1 MNQKILNILK
11 VVAFTILVVDLEAQH
26 ADPLSDF
33 TQKSYKLNHKG
44 MVVLTTWSSVN
55 ILSGSGYFISKDP
68 TEKYFYAMNAG
79 WGIINLGIALP
90 GLLAKPKVFSAKYKV
105 LESQT
110 KTEKI
115 FLANAMLDIAYV
127 TGGVLLNEMSKNQAN
142 ADRKAMFKGFG
153 QSIILQGAGLFAFDL
168 GMIIV
173 NNKTRKKHLNKLIE
187 NSEIAF
193 NSNQIYYKLNF

>member
-11 VVAFTILVVDLEAQH
+11 VVAFSILVVDLEAQH

-33 TQKSYKLNHKG
+33 TQKSHQINQKG
-44 MVVLTTWSSVN
+44 MVVLTAWSSVN
-55 ILSGSGYFISKDP
+55 ILSGSAYFVSKDP

-90 GLLAKPKVFSAKYKV
+90 GLLAKPKAFSSKHKV

-115 FLANAMLDIAYV
+115 FLANAMLDIAYM
-127 TGGVLLNEMSKNQAN
+127 TGGVLLNEMSKNQTN

-153 QSIILQGAGLFAFDL
+153 NSVILQGAGLFAFDL
-168 GMIIV
+168 GMVIV

-187 NSEIAF
+187 NSEISF
-193 NSNQIYYKLNF
+193 HSNQLRYKLNF